1 MTKEEFE
8 RYPFLCRKVKQLSA
22 PVTDTVKASSAD
34 FPFGEHTISV
44 RGTPTDRQEQLE
56 KYQQQKMEIERFI
69 ISQPEDKR
77 DLLWAVALNGPRW
90 NVVRRAIDSWK
101 SPDAV
106 RKEYERL
113 FKA

>member
-56 KYQQQKMEIERFI
+56 KSQQQKIERFI
-69 ISQPEDKR
+69 LSQPEDKR

-90 NVVRRAIDSWK
+90 NVVRRVIDSWK